1 MRIALT
7 DRFVAGTK
15 TGTRTEFFD
24 SRVTGLS
31 LRISPT
37 AKSWAFHFT
46 TAAGKRARLTLGP
59 FPAVTLAGARGL
71 ALEAQAAVQAGADP
85 RTSKAGAMTVATLVE
100 SYLAK
105 HVRPNLRSAKQVE
118 RRLRKNVLPL
128 VGSVRLADLHRRDI
142 NRVLDQIVG
151 RGRLVEANRVFGDI
165 RAVLRWAVARGD
177 LDRDPGAG
185 MDAPSPTRWRDRVLN
200 DAEIRRLWH
209 VLPTALPRQIDCQ
222 RVLRLC
228 LLTGQR
234 VGEVAGMR
242 RDELDLNTRTWVLAG
257 VRTKNGHPHSVPLSD
272 PAVGIIEQALADAGD
287 RPCLFALPPVAVARF
302 VERAQAKFGIMPAW
316 VAHDLRRTALTQM
329 AALGVE
335 PVVLGHVANHRT
347 TTRAGVTLS
356 VYVKHSYD
364 AEKRRALTL
373 WADRLGAIIGNT
385 GADVVPMRGRHA

>member
-1 MRIALT
+1 
-7 DRFVAGTK
+7 
-15 TGTRTEFFD
+15 
-24 SRVTGLS
+24 
-31 LRISPT
+31 
-37 AKSWAFHFT
+37 
-46 TAAGKRARLTLGP
+46 
-59 FPAVTLAGARGL
+59 
-71 ALEAQAAVQAGADP
+71 
-85 RTSKAGAMTVATLVE
+85 
-100 SYLAK
+100 
-105 HVRPNLRSAKQVE
+105 
-118 RRLRKNVLPL
+118 
-128 VGSVRLADLHRRDI
+128 
-142 NRVLDQIVG
+142 
-151 RGRLVEANRVFGDI
+151 
-165 RAVLRWAVARGD
+165 
-177 LDRDPGAG
+177 

-242 RDELDLNTRTWVLAG
+242 RDELDLNTRTWALAG

-364 AEKRRALTL
+364 AEKRR
-373 WADRLGAIIGNT
+373 
-385 GADVVPMRGRHA
+385 GADPLGRSARRDRWRHGRGCRADAGQACVMAGPETADWLARIARELEPLQRSWQRLQRGIEQFSKACVAAREAWRPLLRRGGSS

>member
-15 TGTRTEFFD
+15 AGTRTEFFD

-177 LDRDPGAG
+177 LDRDPVAG

-242 RDELDLNTRTWVLAG
+242 RDELDLNTRTWSLAG

>member
-15 TGTRTEFFD
+15 AGTRTEFFD

-287 RPCLFALPPVAVARF
+287 RPCLFRCRRWRSPVSSSAPRPSLASCLHGWRTICEEPPS
-302 VERAQAKFGIMPAW
+302 
-316 VAHDLRRTALTQM
+316 LRWPRWGSSLLCSAMSPTTA
-329 AALGVE
+329 
-335 PVVLGHVANHRT
+335 P
-347 TTRAGVTLS
+347 
-356 VYVKHSYD
+356 
-364 AEKRRALTL
+364 RRAPASRSQST
-373 WADRLGAIIGNT
+373 
-385 GADVVPMRGRHA
+385 

>member
-15 TGTRTEFFD
+15 AGTRTELTD

-71 ALEAQAAVQAGADP
+71 ALQAQAAVQAGADP

-105 HVRPNLRSAKQVE
+105 HVRPNLPSAKQVE

-151 RGRLVEANRVFGDI
+151 RGQLEEANRVFGDI
-165 RAVLRWAVARGD
+165 RAVLRWAVARGG

-242 RDELDLNTRTWVLAG
+242 RDELDLNTRTWALAG
-257 VRTKNGHPHSVPLSD
+257 VRTKNGHPHSVPF
-272 PAVGIIEQALADAGD
+272 VG
-287 RPCLFALPPVAVARF
+287 PS
-302 VERAQAKFGIMPAW
+302 
-316 VAHDLRRTALTQM
+316 RR
-329 AALGVE
+329 
-335 PVVLGHVANHRT
+335 HH
-347 TTRAGVTLS
+347 
-356 VYVKHSYD
+356 
-364 AEKRRALTL
+364 
-373 WADRLGAIIGNT
+373 
-385 GADVVPMRGRHA
+385 